1 MPVKSRHG
9 RFKSIE
15 GAYAGLVGMFLAL
28 SLLKWGNPV
37 IMDGQVGWPGSLA
50 EWRVASWPISIGY
63 FGFGLVLFA
72 SIAFARRDVGVPLW
86 VQSLPAAWL
95 CWQAIAAVFSI
106 QPALSWMVI
115 PHFGVC
121 VGLFFIGLHCF
132 SNIERPLPFW
142 IALVGGF
149 AVVLAVGWHQHFVGL
164 ENMRRF
170 LYSLPNWREL
180 PPEFLNKVASER
192 IYSTLVYPNT
202 LASVIILLTPPS
214 LGLLGQL
221 SRFPGMKR
229 IGIGVLLTLSVGSL
243 VWSGSKAGWLIALVQ
258 AIVFLL
264 LGNFPR
270 WLKISFAFSLLVLG
284 LIGFAVKYQDYF
296 QRGATS
302 IGARFDYWNAA
313 WITITR
319 APFLGSGP
327 GTFAIYYREL
337 KQPAAE
343 MTRLAHNDYLQQASD
358 SGLVGATVFVGFW
371 AVGLVSL
378 YRNRSHSALINGAF
392 IGIFGVALQSF
403 IEFGLYIP
411 GVAWV
416 TWFLFGWA
424 LSSRNAVDKSPR
436 RS

>member
-1 MPVKSRHG
+1 
-9 RFKSIE
+9 
-15 GAYAGLVGMFLAL
+15 
-28 SLLKWGNPV
+28 
-37 IMDGQVGWPGSLA
+37 
-50 EWRVASWPISIGY
+50 
-63 FGFGLVLFA
+63 
-72 SIAFARRDVGVPLW
+72 
-86 VQSLPAAWL
+86 
-95 CWQAIAAVFSI
+95 
-106 QPALSWMVI
+106 MVI

-302 IGARFDYWNAA
+302 MGARFDYWNAA

-358 SGLVGATVFVGFW
+358 SGLVGAIVFVGFW
-371 AVGLVSL
+371 VVGLVSL
-378 YRNRSHSALINGAF
+378 YRNRSRSALINGAF